1 MRIVNFLYPG
11 LLVFGNGCVTRCAE
25 DILSRNLKSV
35 FLVTA
40 DPVAQLADPL
50 LSALEKGGVKTTVFS
65 EINTEPSIGMLAD
78 ALQAAEAAMPD
89 AIVGLGG
96 GSPMDVAKLAAALLG
111 SEQKIEDVLGIGL
124 LKSRNTY
131 LACIPTTSGTGS
143 EVSPNA
149 VLLDEQEGLKKGAVS
164 PFLVPD
170 GSFVDPMLTV
180 SVPPPVTASTGLDAM
195 VHCIEAYANKFSH
208 PTVDIYAIEGIR
220 LISAYLRRAVDNG
233 HDIEARTQLSLGSL
247 YGGMCL
253 GPVNTAAVH
262 ALAYPLGGEFKI
274 AHGVSN
280 SMLLPHVIEYNLE
293 SAVERYADIA
303 AALGVEEG
311 SHAEE
316 TAQRGLLRMKELSR
330 QCGIPQHMA
339 DLGVPGEAIP
349 KLAASAMTVTRLL
362 KNNPREMTEEAACAI
377 YKAAY

>member
-1 MRIVNFLYPG
+1 M
-11 LLVFGNGCVTRCAE
+11 
-25 DILSRNLKSV
+25 SRRLKSV

-40 DPVAQLADPL
+40 NPVAELADPL
-50 LSALEKGGVKTTVFS
+50 LSALEKGGAKTTVFS

-78 ALQAAEAAMPD
+78 ALQAAKTVMPD

-96 GSPMDVAKLAAALLG
+96 GSPLDVAKLLAALLG

-124 LKSRNTY
+124 LNSRNTY

-149 VLLDEQEGLKKGAVS
+149 ILLDERDGLKKGAVS

-170 GSFVDPMLTV
+170 GSFVDPLLTV
-180 SVPPPVTASTGLDAM
+180 TVPPPVTASTGLDAM
-195 VHCIEAYANKFSH
+195 VHCIEAYANNFSH
-208 PTVDIYAIEGIR
+208 PTVDIYAIKGIR
-220 LISAYLRRAVDNG
+220 LIAANLRRAVDNG
-233 HDIEARTQLSLGSL
+233 NDIEARTQLSLGSL

-303 AALGVEEG
+303 AAMGVEEG
-311 SHAEE
+311 SSSEE

-339 DLGVPGEAIP
+339 ELGVPLEAIP